1 MKKIIFFV
9 KKMISQIIDY
19 FSTWQDYHWLL
30 ALYTLITIIIAL
42 VGSGKRTTE
51 DFLIA
56 GRKVG
61 TLGFTTSVV
70 ASYIGGAALVAFS
83 AYVFRFGLSAL
94 FVFLGTAIGFIIFI
108 PYAKKLK
115 SWSEENITYTMMD
128 WFYIK
133 YDKKTGTLTTI
144 VLMTV
149 YLGMLLNQFIAGSAV
164 LAGVSGWT
172 YERSLIFAALVLAV
186 YLFIGGFQS
195 VIRTDIFQYFVMM
208 VIMIVLLR
216 IIWMHDAPTVIPD
229 MYKNTQLDW
238 GMMVAFLL
246 FGILIV
252 FQSAEYWQ
260 RVYAAKSI
268 KVVKKGFWWSAILT
282 FISGIIITWIALS
295 AKIANPNIAPTNAF
309 GAGLVALLPQKLSAL
324 VLVMV
329 FAAIMSSADTQ
340 IFVISSGFALN
351 LFKKTNDDD
360 KRLKKNTQIITLLV
374 ILLAVLIAYFI
385 RDIVAVV
392 NFITG
397 IGFTVL
403 PAAWAAFHFDISPN
417 IAFQSIIA
425 GLIYVMLLIIFGIFI
440 PEFVILSFI
449 VSGLYM
455 FFGNL
460 IVNKH
465 VIKNNSL

>member
-1 MKKIIFFV
+1 MFN
-9 KKMISQIIDY
+9 SIIDY

-30 ALYTLITIIIAL
+30 TLYTLITIIIA
-42 VGSGKRTTE
+42 VIGSRKRTTE

-56 GRKVG
+56 GRKIG
-61 TLGFTTSVV
+61 TIGFTTSIV

-115 SWSEENITYTMMD
+115 SWSDEKVTYTMMD

-144 VLMTV
+144 VLMIV

-172 YERSLIFAALVLAV
+172 YEKSLIFAAIVLAV

-195 VIRTDIFQYFVMM
+195 VIRTDIFQYFVMI

-216 IIWMHDAPTVIPD
+216 IIWIQDAPTVLPE
-229 MYKNTQLDW
+229 MYKTTQLDW
-238 GMMVAFLL
+238 GMMIAFLL

-260 RVYAAKSI
+260 RVYAAKST
-268 KVVKKGFWWSAILT
+268 KVVNKGFWWAAILT
-282 FISGIIITWIALS
+282 FISGVIITWIALS
-295 AKIANPNIAPTNAF
+295 AKITNPHIEPTNAF
-309 GAGLVALLPQKLSAL
+309 GAGLTALLPQTLSTL

-340 IFVISSGFALN
+340 IFVISSGFAVDLLKN
-351 LFKKTNDDD
+351 DKDDNKK
-360 KRLKKNTQIITLLV
+360 LKKNTQIITLIV
-374 ILLAVLIAYFI
+374 ILLAALIAYFI
-385 RDIVAVV
+385 RDIISVV

-417 IAFQSIIA
+417 IAFQSVIA
-425 GLIYVMLLIIFGIFI
+425 GLVYVLMLIIFGIFV
-440 PEFVILSFI
+440 PELVILSFI

-455 FFGNL
+455 FIGNM
-460 IVNKH
+460 IVKKKAKNK
-465 VIKNNSL
+465 

>member
-1 MKKIIFFV
+1 MFRSIIN
-9 KKMISQIIDY
+9 Y
-19 FSTWQDYHWLL
+19 FETWQDYHWLL
-30 ALYTLITIIIAL
+30 ALYTLITIIIAV
-42 VGSGKRTTE
+42 VGSRKRTTE

-94 FVFLGTAIGFIIFI
+94 FVFLGTAVGFILFI

-115 SWSEENITYTMMD
+115 SWSDEKVTYTMMD

-144 VLMTV
+144 VLMIV

-172 YERSLIFAALVLAV
+172 YEKSLIFAAVVLAV

-208 VIMIVLLR
+208 VIMIVIIR
-216 IIWMHDAPTVIPD
+216 IIWMNDAPTVLPE
-229 MYKNTQLDW
+229 MYKTTQLDW
-238 GMMVAFLL
+238 GMMIAFLL

-268 KVVKKGFWWSAILT
+268 KVVKKGFWWSAVLT

-295 AKIANPNIAPTNAF
+295 AKISNPNIEPTNAF
-309 GAGLVALLPQKLSAL
+309 GTGLVALLPQKLSAL

-351 LFKKTNDDD
+351 LFKKAKDDD
-360 KRLKKNTQIITLLV
+360 KKLKKNTQFITLIV

-385 RDIVAVV
+385 RDIVTVV

-403 PAAWAAFHFDISPN
+403 PVAWAAFHFNISPK
-417 IAFQSIIA
+417 IAFQSVIA
-425 GLIYVMLLIIFGIFI
+425 GLVYVLLLIIFGIFI

-455 FFGNL
+455 FVGNR
-460 IVNKH
+460 IVKKKE
-465 VIKNNSL
+465 IKKNNIYEA